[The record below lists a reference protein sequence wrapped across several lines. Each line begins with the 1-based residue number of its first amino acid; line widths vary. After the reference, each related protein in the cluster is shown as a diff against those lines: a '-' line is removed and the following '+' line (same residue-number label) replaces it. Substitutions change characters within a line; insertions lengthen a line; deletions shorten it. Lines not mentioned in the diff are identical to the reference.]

1 MENSGGISASLAGRY
16 ATALFDLAKSKK
28 SLDKVE
34 GSLDSL
40 DRAIGESGDLRALI
54 NSPVV
59 SRDAAKGAI
68 AALAKKMKLDTL
80 SANTVGVLAD
90 NRRLA
95 ELPAVIRAFRSLLSA
110 HRGEVR
116 AEVASAFPLTDAQVD
131 AVKAQLKKR
140 VGSDVTV
147 STKVDPSLL
156 GGLVVRIGSQMI
168 DSSIKTRLNTLAT
181 AMKG

>member
-1 MENSGGISASLAGRY
+1 MDISGGISASLAGRY
-16 ATALFDLAKSKK
+16 ATALFALAQDKK
-28 SLDKVE
+28 SLDKVA
-34 GSLDSL
+34 GDLDSL
-40 DRAIGESGDLRALI
+40 GRAVAESGDLKAFL
-54 NSPVV
+54 NSPVI
-59 SRDAAKGAI
+59 SRNDAKGAV
-68 AALAKKMKLDTL
+68 AALAKKMKLNALT
-80 SANTVGVLAD
+80 ANTLGVLAD

-95 ELPAVIRAFRSLLSA
+95 ELPAVIRAFGSLLSA

-131 AVKAQLKKR
+131 AVTANLKKR

-168 DSSIKTRLNTLAT
+168 DSSIKTRLNSLAT

>member
-1 MENSGGISASLAGRY
+1 MDNSGGISASLAGRY
-16 ATALFDLAKSKK
+16 ATALFELSQSSNSLAQ
-28 SLDKVE
+28 VE
-34 GSLDSL
+34 NSL
-40 DRAIGESGDLRALI
+40 DRLSAVLGESADLRALI

-59 SRDAAKGAI
+59 SRADAKSTV
-68 AALAKKMKLDTL
+68 AALAQSMDIDTL
-80 SANTVGVLAD
+80 TANTLGVLAD

-95 ELPAVIRAFRSLLSA
+95 ELPAVIRAFRAFTAA

-116 AEVASAFPLTDAQVD
+116 AEVMSAFPLSDAQLD
-131 AVKAQLKKR
+131 AVKAQLAKR

-168 DSSIKTRLNTLAT
+168 DSSIKTRLNTLAQ
-181 AMKG
+181 AMRG

>member
-28 SLDKVE
+28 TLDKVE
-34 GSLDSL
+34 ASL
-40 DRAIGESGDLRALI
+40 ESVGNALNESAELRALT

-59 SRDAAKGAI
+59 GRDAAKAAI

-80 SANTVGVLAD
+80 TGNTLGVLAD

-95 ELPAVIRAFRSLLSA
+95 ELPAVIRAFGSLLSA

-116 AEVASAFPLTDAQVD
+116 AEVASAFPLSDDQVD
-131 AVKAQLKKR
+131 AVKANLKKR

-168 DSSIKTRLNTLAT
+168 DSSIKTRLNSLAN

>member
-16 ATALFDLAKSKK
+16 ATALFDLAQSKK
-28 SLDKVE
+28 TLDKVE
-34 GSLDSL
+34 ASLDSVGNAL
-40 DRAIGESGDLRALI
+40 NESAELRALI

-59 SRDAAKGAI
+59 GRDAAKGAV

-80 SANTVGVLAD
+80 TANTLGVLAD

-95 ELPAVIRAFRSLLSA
+95 ELPAVIRAFGSLLTA

-116 AEVASAFPLTDAQVD
+116 AEVASAFPLSDAQVD
-131 AVKAQLKKR
+131 AVKVQLAKR

-168 DSSIKTRLNTLAT
+168 DSSIKTRLNSLAN